1 MRIPSYLVTKLNST
15 STLSTTMLFVL
26 IIMLPRPAFAI
37 PNPFTLVFLA
47 ALGWQL
53 LLGLV
58 LMLPVWLYGLTSSF
72 KAWPSYIRFRLIAIL
87 TATVLA
93 LFHFLVPDT
102 PNHLH
107 PSNQRE
113 SYARSCEPLGKYA
126 VDIGL
131 GPKDI
136 LLDPRLPAQ
145 FAMYHVKGACNVD
158 PERLRGD
165 LDFRHYLESTGD
177 RIVLIAEFR
186 ITVAD
191 LYNDILNDG
200 YSSQKWMV
208 LDSGTMFFRL
218 GNGGN
223 AELVSGPI
231 KGDYHVFMVVNT
243 TYSYQTLAPFVVAD
257 PAYFLATPNRFG
269 QQLTRRSGPF
279 YSSGWSMSILGSNKA
294 WLERRQSWLFGPDA
308 HDVVKIKVVD
318 SSQKPFERGFL
329 YSDKSK
335 TLTTGRVGASMAAL
349 DKAAGYQIE
358 KAIFLCDNSM
368 SCPAAEILARE
379 QLDRGGQVL
388 GYVTENSIFDEYFRE
403 LLNKKPRADFGQTYF
418 AILIALS
425 VSVVLHIAVTRRIRR
440 FSSKPFADSVLRI
453 TASFGPAV
461 IGWVAV
467 YFVAE
472 SFQPGIFGLYLT
484 DAGRVGL
491 LGLSML
497 YFVAVLLLAIS
508 ILTFSTKTKWFWLVS
523 TILFLGFMALP
534 PVTGITVLEAVTLIL
549 TIAGTPLLARA
560 TEGGKK
566 GDGWQIIPLR
576 QARIESVGQKARWLA
591 IALDHLPNVL
601 PGFVVLV
608 DDPEQLTPSQLEK
621 ISRFLKRLGPG
632 KRIVR
637 STAPGEDTKGA
648 ATSGKYASVPDVLPG
663 DEGKAILEVL
673 KSYGLAQGQRAAVI
687 VQNQLA
693 PKMAGVATREEQS
706 QGGGILV
713 EAALGDIAAV
723 TSGKAGGIISGRIG
737 AFSRSWHRSSDLPPA
752 KAFLDI
758 FAILERRFGQPIMIE
773 WAFNGHQLLV
783 LQVRPTAFANQDQND
798 FTALAKTLSK
808 HRLSRKQTV
817 LDCTMFPEFSNGTSA
832 LTIELVKEIYEA
844 GSIIKSWSYQKLAN
858 TGPKP
863 QVVLI
868 NQKLFMNMV
877 PSRLVS
883 YFLVKPFVWFTN
895 FLWRLAPHRI
905 IDETLGDIRAS
916 YKKLQEAALQDLKPL
931 QLWALVTSELARDFL
946 TAGIIVDI
954 LAKGQDLTMDPV
966 LAAAGKGSIAK
977 LAIDFPYR
985 SLSEWSLE
993 TPRLGADDLDLMLGA
1008 FVKRDQ
1014 FFPMPKTPA
1023 DQALTLLALARDS
1036 LSFAVAILRLALLRE
1051 FGGNTGIFN
1060 RSFQELETGFDFKH
1074 PQPLKLIQ
1082 PKPGAPSKLNLIQ
1095 LEQWIS
1101 GDAVDQAKSAGF
1113 WVSCKGR
1120 VIGVVDGDGSNAGHI
1135 IKVVEHPTVQDV
1147 ISLPKNAV
1155 LVALSGN
1162 RLSHAAQVLRDRKI
1176 PGLFGA
1182 AKFADKLQPG
1192 NTVVIDEDGVIEN
1205 AS

>member
-1 MRIPSYLVTKLNST
+1 MHKSPKSFVSHTLKLLGAT
-15 STLSTTMLFVL
+15 LFVVL
-26 IIMLPRPAFAI
+26 LPKPALAI
-37 PNPFTLVFLA
+37 ANPFTLVFMA
-47 ALGWQL
+47 GLGWQL
-53 LLGLV
+53 IAALV
-58 LMLPVWLYGLTSSF
+58 LLIRFGFLGCLVGF
-72 KAWPSYIRFRLIAIL
+72 RAWPSYLRYSLIALL
-87 TATVLA
+87 TLVITA

-102 PNHLH
+102 PNHLY
-107 PSNQRE
+107 PSDKRE
-113 SYARSCEPLGKYA
+113 SFSGSCKALEGHAVGFGLEPT
-126 VDIGL
+126 
-131 GPKDI
+131 DI
-136 LLDPRLPAQ
+136 LLDPRVPAQ

-158 PERLRGD
+158 PDRLRSD
-165 LDFRHYLESTGD
+165 PDFRLDLENSGN
-177 RIVLIAEFR
+177 RIVLATEFR
-186 ITVAD
+186 VTIRD
-191 LYNDILNDG
+191 LYNDILNAG
-200 YSSQKWMV
+200 HSPQKWMV

-218 GNGGN
+218 GDD

-231 KGDYHVFMVVNT
+231 GGNYYDFLLANT
-243 TYSYQTLAPFVVAD
+243 TMTYRTFAPFITAD
-257 PAYFLATPNRFG
+257 PAYFLAKPNSFG
-269 QQLTRRSGPF
+269 QWLARRTGPL
-279 YSSGWSMSILGSNKA
+279 YVNGWPTSILGSNKA
-294 WLERRQSWLFGPDA
+294 WLERRQSWLLGPDA
-308 HDVVKIKVVD
+308 SDVVVVKIID
-318 SSQKPFERGFL
+318 SSLKPSKPHFDVSASQKVL
-329 YSDKSK
+329 V
-335 TLTTGRVGASMAAL
+335 TGRIGASMEAL
-349 DKAAGYQIE
+349 DKLKGSPI
-358 KAIFLCDNSM
+358 KKVLFLCDNSM
-368 SCPAAEILARE
+368 TCPTAEALARE
-379 QLDRGGQVL
+379 QVDRGGQVL
-388 GYVTENSIFDEYFRE
+388 GYVTQNSIFDDCFSE
-403 LLNKKPRADFGQTYF
+403 LLNKKPRADFGQAWF
-418 AILIALS
+418 VILIALS
-425 VSVVLHIAVTRRIRR
+425 VSIVLHIAVTRQIRR
-440 FSSKPFADSVLRI
+440 FSSKPFADNVLRI
-453 TASFGPAV
+453 AASFGPAV

-467 YFVAE
+467 YFVAK

-608 DDPEQLTPSQLEK
+608 DDPEQLSPSQLEK

-637 STAPGEDTKGA
+637 STAPGEDAKGA

-673 KSYGLAQGQRAAVI
+673 KSYGLAQGQRATVI

-706 QGGGILV
+706 QGGGIFV

-783 LQVRPTAFANQDQND
+783 LQVRPTAFANQDHND

-844 GSIIKSWSYQKLAN
+844 GSIIKSWSYRTLAN

-993 TPRLGADDLDLMLGA
+993 TPRFGEDDLDLMLGA

-1023 DQALTLLALARDS
+1023 DKALTLLALARDN

-1051 FGGNTGIFN
+1051 FGGHTGIFN
-1060 RSFQELETGFDFKH
+1060 RSFLELETGFDFKH
-1074 PQPLKLIQ
+1074 PQPLELIQ
-1082 PKPGAPSKLNLIQ
+1082 PKPGAPSRLNLIQ

-1113 WVSCKGR
+1113 WVSCKSR